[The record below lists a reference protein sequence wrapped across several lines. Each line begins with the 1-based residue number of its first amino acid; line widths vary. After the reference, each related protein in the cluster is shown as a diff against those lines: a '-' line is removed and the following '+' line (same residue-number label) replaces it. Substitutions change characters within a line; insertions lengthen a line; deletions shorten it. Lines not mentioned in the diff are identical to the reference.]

1 MVGEDLSKEDK
12 EFMEKNKL
20 ADKFTRDRTQRCIE
34 LMRPEIRALV
44 NLSLDKKIEK
54 SKEIIKEAFSKYKK
68 VGIGFSGG
76 SDSEVVLHLTLPFM
90 HNIPIIFVD
99 TRYEFP
105 EVLQFIEEIR
115 ISWNFENFS
124 IFRPEKDMVAEFTAK
139 YGLRTPAFTV
149 AFNDYH
155 KIAPLM
161 RAIEYHKLDAFIAGI
176 RGVEHEER
184 AKESIFSQR
193 HNPEHTRV
201 HPLLFWQ
208 KPDILEYMKRYN
220 LPINPMYA
228 KGYTSLGSTLDTTP
242 NRDPN
247 AHERAGRGIVR
258 ETVMKKL
265 RELGYT

>member
-20 ADKFTRDRTQRCIE
+20 ADKFTQERTQRCID
-34 LMRPEIRALV
+34 LMRPEVKALV
-44 NLSLDKKIEK
+44 NLSLNEKIKK
-54 SKEIIKEAFSKYKK
+54 SQEIIKEAMTKYKK

-76 SDSEVVLHLTLPFM
+76 SDSEVVLHLTRPFM
-90 HNIPIIFVD
+90 HDIPIIFVD

-105 EVLQFIEEIR
+105 EVLQFIEDIR
-115 ISWNFENFS
+115 ISWNFENFNVV
-124 IFRPEKDMVAEFTAK
+124 RAEKDMVEEFTSK
-139 YGLRTPAFTV
+139 YGRKTPEFTV

-161 RAIEYHKLDAFIAGI
+161 RAIGYHKLDAFIAGI

-193 HNPEHTRV
+193 HNPEHIRV
-201 HPLLFWQ
+201 HPLLFWL
-208 KPDILEYMKRYN
+208 KPDILEYMKRYK
-220 LPINPMYA
+220 LPVNPMYT

-242 NRDPN
+242 NKDPN

-258 ETVMKKL
+258 ETVMKRL